1 MKYLKKFNESIEEQ
15 IYDQFLDT
23 IRDCFLEFEDNG
35 WIWHGL
41 IVSTR
46 FLIDDSISMPG
57 YNNPHFNCIMRKPE
71 NSYTYEPP
79 EIRDYIDWTGEI
91 KSDGEIKW
99 ETKEL
104 KGYNSRTS
112 VELRRRD
119 DIIKGPIKEEAENFL
134 VAVKRINSESG
145 LDFRFSY
152 NNRGGE
158 KKILIQGRI

>member
-1 MKYLKKFNESIEEQ
+1 MKYIKKFNESFEDK
-15 IYDQFLDT
+15 IYDQFLNT
-23 IRDCFLEFEDNG
+23 ISDCFLEFEDNG
-35 WIWHGL
+35 WYWCGL
-41 IVSTR
+41 MNS
-46 FLIDDSISMPG
+46 DSISIPG
-57 YNNPHFNCIMRKPE
+57 YNNPHFNCIMKEPK

-99 ETKEL
+99 DTKEL
-104 KGYNSRTS
+104 QGYNSMI
-112 VELRRRD
+112 ERRD
-119 DIIKGPIKEEAENFL
+119 DIIRGSIKEEAENFL

-158 KKILIQGRI
+158 KRIVIQGRI